1 MSVSN
6 PGRAADGTV
15 SDEAAHDSAA
25 SGTTIADGTASAN
38 VADSAAGEPATAP
51 RLNVVG
57 RVESWLLDGKRA
69 QYGTSILHQPVPSRL
84 YLTNFQLTS
93 HYQVSDGLLPKNLQQ
108 VPTNAYTGA
117 DWLDKLKKDLP
128 DNGSA
133 ADAAATT
140 QFIKDET
147 AMTSMVSS
155 VARARW
161 GDSVTEVQFKI
172 LTTPIKPYP
181 VRNDA
186 SYQVKT
192 TEFDGGWR
200 QSVRV
205 PDIDL
210 AAIAAMY
217 GEQAVAQNVSK

>member
-1 MSVSN
+1 
-6 PGRAADGTV
+6 
-15 SDEAAHDSAA
+15 
-25 SGTTIADGTASAN
+25 
-38 VADSAAGEPATAP
+38 
-51 RLNVVG
+51 
-57 RVESWLLDGKRA
+57 
-69 QYGTSILHQPVPSRL
+69 
-84 YLTNFQLTS
+84 
-93 HYQVSDGLLPKNLQQ
+93 
-108 VPTNAYTGA
+108 
-117 DWLDKLKKDLP
+117 
-128 DNGSA
+128 
-133 ADAAATT
+133 
-140 QFIKDET
+140 
-147 AMTSMVSS
+147 MTSMVSS

-186 SYQVKT
+186 NYQVKPA
-192 TEFDGGWR
+192 EFDGGWR